1 MLVQI
6 LLAGITMGCIYAL
19 VALSLNIIFNA
30 THILN
35 FAQGEFL
42 MMGGMF
48 YITFSTLGLPF
59 FASSILSILALM
71 VTGYIFE
78 RIAIYP
84 LTRKHAPQI
93 SLIISTLA
101 MSIIMKNGAELIWG
115 KSQLG
120 AAPVFKAPAWI
131 IMGVSFMPQKMVVI
145 VVTFAAVAL
154 VYWLSEHTVT
164 GRAIRAVAINRN
176 AAWLMGINVRRMVI
190 VTFCISA
197 GLSALAG
204 FLVGPLASVQA
215 TMGTLLGVKGFSA
228 AVIGGMGSGLGA
240 ILGGLLLG
248 LLEALGASYISSG
261 YSDAIAFFLMLL
273 MLFLR
278 PSGIVGI
285 ANSDRP

>member
-30 THILN
+30 TRILN

-42 MMGGMF
+42 MLGGMF
-48 YITFSTLGLPF
+48 YITFSSQGLPF
-59 FASSILSILALM
+59 IASAILSILALVAM
-71 VTGYIFE
+71 GFVFE
-78 RIAIYP
+78 RVAVYP
-84 LTRKHAPQI
+84 LARKHAPQI

-101 MSIIMKNGAELIWG
+101 MSIIIKNGAELVWG

-120 AAPVFKAPAWI
+120 APPVFKAPAWNI
-131 IMGVSFMPQKMVVI
+131 AGISFMPQKLVVI
-145 VVTFAAVAL
+145 AVTVIAVAL
-154 VYWLSEHTVT
+154 VYWIFEHTVT
-164 GRAIRAVAINRN
+164 GRAIRAAAINKR
-176 AAWLMGINVRRMVI
+176 AAWLMGINVRRMI
-190 VTFCISA
+190 TVTFCLSA

-248 LLEALGASYISSG
+248 LLEALGASYVSSG
-261 YSDAIAFFLMLL
+261 YSDAIAFLLMLL
-273 MLFLR
+273 TLFFR
-278 PSGIVGI
+278 PSGIVGV
-285 ANSDRP
+285 SDGERP